1 MSSKNIKIEELYEK
15 TGSLYKLVILASKRA
30 VELNDA
36 ATQLTEYEK
45 DNISETTLKEIM
57 EGKVSYKGQKGNK

>member
-1 MSSKNIKIEELYEK
+1 LNSKKITIEELYDK

-30 VELNDA
+30 VELNDVA
-36 ATQLTEYEK
+36 AQLTEYEK

>member
-1 MSSKNIKIEELYEK
+1 MISKKIKIEELYDK

-36 ATQLTEYEK
+36 AAQLAECEK
-45 DNISETTLKEIM
+45 DNISETTLKEII
-57 EGKVSYKGQKGNK
+57 EGKVSYKGQKKE